1 MLLIVVNVDWG
12 RKSRLLCVQDLLR
25 QFEARREATEDG
37 NINNFSKSN
46 GGREG
51 KHNLISDLFCLIIGE
66 DFRWTFRE
74 AFKKKPKS

>member
-12 RKSRLLCVQDLLR
+12 RKSRLLRVQDLLG

-46 GGREG
+46 GGFSWV
-51 KHNLISDLFCLIIGE
+51 KI
-66 DFRWTFRE
+66 FRWTFNH
-74 AFKKKPKS
+74 ASLGLNLV